1 MPLGYDKRIYI
12 MAFDHRGS
20 FKKLFGISGTPTPE
34 EKLRIQDGKMLI
46 FEGLQRAIEEGAS
59 RDRAGV
65 LVDEE
70 FGSEVAR
77 KARAEGFPFAMPVE
91 KSGQDVFD
99 FEYGEEFGTHI
110 EEFDPTFAK
119 VLVRSNPDW
128 DPEMNRAQFTRL
140 KRLCDWLHDHGRR
153 FLYELLVPATPEQLA
168 GVGGDEG
175 RYDTEVRPKLM
186 LRSIEDTQD
195 FGIEPDIWKIEGI
208 DSSETCAEIVSLVQR
223 DGRSDVGCVVL
234 GRGADD
240 AAVESWL
247 RAGARVPGYL
257 GFAIGRTIFNQSVK
271 GIAAG
276 TMERS
281 EATRLISEKYRHF
294 IDVYEGKA

>member
-34 EKLRIQDGKMLI
+34 EKARIQDGKMLI
-46 FEGLQRAIEEGAS
+46 FEGLERAIEEGAS
-59 RDRAGV
+59 RDCAGV

-70 FGSEVAR
+70 FGTAVAR
-77 KARAEGFPFAMPVE
+77 RAKAEGFPLAMPVE

-99 FEYGEEFGTHI
+99 FEYGEDFGKHI
-110 EEFDPTFAK
+110 EDFDPTFAK

-128 DPEMNRAQFTRL
+128 DPDMNKAQFARL
-140 KRLCDWLHDHGRR
+140 RYLSDWLHDRDRR

-168 GVGGDEG
+168 SVGGDQE

-186 LRSIEDTQD
+186 LRSIEDAQD
-195 FGIEPDIWKIEGI
+195 FGIDPDIWKIEGL
-208 DSSETCAEIVSLVQR
+208 DSSETCAEIVALVQR
-223 DGRSDVGCVVL
+223 DGRTNVGCVVL

-240 AAVESWL
+240 AAVERWL
-247 RAGARVPGYL
+247 RAGAKVPGYL
-257 GFAIGRTIFNQSVK
+257 GFAIGRTIFNESVK
-271 GIAAG
+271 GIATGA
-276 TMERS
+276 MERS

-294 IDVYEGKA
+294 IDVYEGRA

>member
-20 FKKLFGISGTPTPE
+20 FKKLFGVSGSLSPE
-34 EKLRIQDGKMLI
+34 EAARVQDGKMLI
-46 FEGLQRAIEEGAS
+46 FEGLERAIEEGAS
-59 RDRAGV
+59 RDNAGV

-70 FGSEVAR
+70 FGAAVAR
-77 KARAEGFPFAMPVE
+77 RAREEGFPFAMPVE

-99 FEYGEEFGTHI
+99 FEYGEDFGTHI
-110 EEFDPTFAK
+110 EDFDPTFAK

-128 DPEMNRAQFTRL
+128 DPDMNEVQFTRL
-140 KRLCDWLHDHGRR
+140 KQLCDWLHDHDRR

-168 GVGGDEG
+168 SVGGDEE

-208 DSSETCAEIVSLVQR
+208 DSSETCAEIVALVQR
-223 DGRSDVGCVVL
+223 DGRTNVGCVVL
-234 GRGADD
+234 GRGAN
-240 AAVESWL
+240 AAKVEDWL
-247 RAGARVPGYL
+247 RAGAKVPGYL
-257 GFAIGRTIFNQSVK
+257 GFAIGRTIFNDSVK
-271 GIAAG
+271 GIATG
-276 TMERS
+276 TMARD
-281 EATRLISEKYRHF
+281 EATELISRNYRHF
-294 IDVYEGKA
+294 VDVYEGRA

>member
-34 EKLRIQDGKMLI
+34 EKARIQDGKMLI
-46 FEGLQRAIEEGAS
+46 FEGLERAIGEGAS
-59 RDRAGV
+59 RDCAGV

-70 FGSEVAR
+70 FGADVAR
-77 KARAEGFPFAMPVE
+77 KAKAEGFPFAMPVE
-91 KSGQDVFD
+91 KSGQDEFD
-99 FEYGEEFGTHI
+99 FEYGDEFGKHI

-128 DPEMNRAQFTRL
+128 DPDMNKAQFARL
-140 KRLCDWLHDHGRR
+140 KYLSDWLHDRDRR

-175 RYDTEVRPKLM
+175 RYDTEARPKLM
-186 LRSIEDTQD
+186 LRSIEDAQD
-195 FGIEPDIWKIEGI
+195 SGIDPDIWKIEGL
-208 DSSETCAEIVSLVQR
+208 DSSETCAEIVALVQR
-223 DGRSDVGCVVL
+223 DGRTNVGCVVL

-240 AAVESWL
+240 AAVEGWL
-247 RAGARVPGYL
+247 RAGAKVPGYL
-257 GFAIGRTIFNQSVK
+257 GFAIGRSIFNDSVK
-271 GIAAG
+271 GIAQG

-281 EATRLISEKYRHF
+281 EATRRISQKYRHF
-294 IDVYEGKA
+294 IDVYEGRA